1 MLEWGWDR
9 QKQDRT
15 RQIRGVQCHYGLQD
29 DKMGFFAVQASP
41 LGTAVITN
49 IFLCP
54 DADCHRETPRAI
66 GDSSRKVSLEPGE
79 GTLYKFD
86 VELLG
91 RARTY
96 SITVTRLTG
105 KETDLRHLVVQG
117 AGWRTRP
124 FQICLIYIYIFI
136 CVYIYK
142 INIYIYI
149 CFFFNLD
156 SDVSTLKKFL
166 NVLVLDISQTIASGT

>member
-1 MLEWGWDR
+1 MFEWGWDR

-96 SITVTRLTG
+96 SITITRLTG

-117 AGWRTRP
+117 AGWRTKP
-124 FQICLIYIYIFI
+124 FQICLIYVYI
-136 CVYIYK
+136 YIYK
-142 INIYIYI
+142 IYLIYIYI